1 VFFCP
6 EQDFLPWPHNQ
17 PEGGCTDPDK
27 ISAVAAWPIP
37 RNIKELRSFLGFAGY
52 YRKFVK
58 NFGVIS
64 RPLMNLVKK
73 NAIYLWT
80 QDHDSA
86 FAALKQALISAPV
99 LALPNFDQPF
109 ITETDACDGGGG
121 WCCTDARGSP
131 FGILSKA
138 LGVKNKGLSTYEKEY
153 MAILLAVQ
161 HWKAYLQQAKFFIH
175 TDHKSL
181 AQLNEQ
187 RLHNPWQ
194 HKVFTKLLGLQ
205 YKIVYKKGLKTEL

>member
-1 VFFCP
+1 
-6 EQDFLPWPHNQ
+6 
-17 PEGGCTDPDK
+17 
-27 ISAVAAWPIP
+27 
-37 RNIKELRSFLGFAGY
+37 
-52 YRKFVK
+52 
-58 NFGVIS
+58 
-64 RPLMNLVKK
+64 MLVMG
-73 NAIYLWT
+73 
-80 QDHDSA
+80 
-86 FAALKQALISAPV
+86 
-99 LALPNFDQPF
+99 
-109 ITETDACDGGGG
+109 GGGG